1 MNHFRDIDL
10 NEKIVHSDHGFQYSS
25 TDFVSLSIK
34 KNFLISMSRIGNS
47 LDNREVEYFFSNIK
61 SEKLNFLPKNI
72 SFENMKIHIK
82 KYIDWYN
89 KERPQSILQWKTP
102 KQFAQMRI

>member
-1 MNHFRDIDL
+1 MNLVMNHFRDIDL
-10 NEKIVHSDHGFQYSS
+10 NGKIVHLNYGFQYSS
-25 TDFVSLSIK
+25 TDFVSLSI
-34 KNFLISMSRIGNS
+34 
-47 LDNREVEYFFSNIK
+47 NIK

-72 SFENMKIHIK
+72 SFENMIIHIK

-102 KQFAQMRI
+102 EQFAQMRMQFS